1 MFRNMR
7 RFKQQ
12 ISDEECIRI
21 LKKEPRGVL
30 AVKGEDGYPYAFP
43 IDYIYEDGKIYF
55 HCAKE
60 GHKID
65 ALKKDSKVSFCV
77 YDQGYKKEGD
87 WAFYI
92 NSVIVFGRIRFIKDR
107 EESLRRVRDLG
118 RKYYPDQEEADQEA
132 VKYVDRGSVQALELT
147 IDHMTGKLVHEK

>member
-1 MFRNMR
+1 MFRKMR

-12 ISDEECIRI
+12 ISDEECVRI
-21 LKKEPRGVL
+21 LKEEPRGVL

-43 IDYIYEDGKIYF
+43 IDYIYDDGKIYF

-65 ALKKDSKVSFCV
+65 ALKKDSRVSFCV
-77 YDQGYKKEGD
+77 YDHGYKKEGD

-92 NSVIVFGRIRFIKDR
+92 NSVIIFGRIRFIEDR
-107 EESLRRVRDLG
+107 EETIRRVRDLG
-118 RKYYPDQEEADQEA
+118 RKYYPDPAEADREA
-132 VKYVDRGSVQALELT
+132 VKYGDRGTVQALELT